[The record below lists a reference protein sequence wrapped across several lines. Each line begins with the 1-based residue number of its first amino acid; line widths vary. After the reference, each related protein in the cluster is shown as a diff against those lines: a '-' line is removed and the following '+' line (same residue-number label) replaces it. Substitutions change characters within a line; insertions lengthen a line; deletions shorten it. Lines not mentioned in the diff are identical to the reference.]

1 MEYYSLIKN
10 NTLSHHGIKDMSWG
24 HRRAEWY
31 PIDKYEAHLRRM
43 GYSDRAIK
51 KKMRKAEKGEAK
63 YQKQLA
69 KKRAKNLEKAQR
81 SKSYALKLKKEKE
94 DIIKRGDIEKALER
108 IDDFS
113 NEELKII
120 VDRNQA
126 KINVAKA
133 KTDAMIS
140 KLSTVNEV
148 VQKATSITSNS
159 VAIYNNV
166 AKVANAFGDYDLPIL
181 GQNNNNSNSNNSNNS
196 NQQNQNNKSSNDNLQ
211 KEQEN
216 RKKKIDK
223 DIEDRIKKMDKA
235 AKKNAKATS
244 KTEPKTEPKTEQK
257 TEPKTEQKTESK
269 TEHWTGTVE
278 DDERKD
284 NSRQDRYWEKAS
296 KAAEDIIIDTVWK
309 DVTDANVRK
318 GQEYVTKALPQ
329 MNYPLLEMKKK

>member
-10 NTLSHHGIKDMSWG
+10 NTLSHHGIKGMSWG
-24 HRRAEWY
+24 NRRAEWY
-31 PIDKYEAHLRRM
+31 PIDKYEAHLRNM
-43 GYSDRAIK
+43 GYSDRVIK

-69 KKRAKNLEKAQR
+69 KTRAKNLAKAQR

-113 NEELKII
+113 NEELRII

-133 KTDAMIS
+133 KTNAMIS
-140 KLSTVNEV
+140 KLSTVEEV
-148 VQKATSITSNS
+148 VKKATSITSNS

-166 AKVANAFGDYDLPIL
+166 AKVANAFGDYNLPIL
-181 GQNNNNSNSNNSNNS
+181 GQNNNNSNDSNNSNNSNNS
-196 NQQNQNNKSSNDNLQ
+196 NQQNQNNKSSNNNLK
-211 KEQEN
+211 KEQED

-235 AKKNAKATS
+235 AKKNAKANS
-244 KTEPKTEPKTEQK
+244 KTEQK
-257 TEPKTEQKTESK
+257 TEQK

-278 DDERKD
+278 DDERK
-284 NSRQDRYWEKAS
+284 NNNRQGQHWKKAS
-296 KAAEDIIIDTVWK
+296 KAAEDIIIDTVWE
-309 DVTDANVRK
+309 DITDANVRK

>member
-10 NTLSHHGIKDMSWG
+10 NTLSHHGIKGMSWG
-24 HRRAEWY
+24 KRRAEWY
-31 PIDKYEAHLRRM
+31 PIDKYEAHLRSM
-43 GYSDRAIK
+43 GYSERAIK

-69 KKRAKNLEKAQR
+69 KTRAKNLAKAQR

-126 KINVAKA
+126 KINIAKA

-140 KLSTVNEV
+140 KLSTVNDV

-166 AKVANAFGDYDLPIL
+166 AKVANAFGDYNLPIL
-181 GQNNNNSNSNNSNNS
+181 GQNNNNSNNSNNS
-196 NQQNQNNKSSNDNLQ
+196 NQQNQNNKSSNDNFK
-211 KEQEN
+211 KEQED

-235 AKKNAKATS
+235 AKKNAKKNAKATS
-244 KTEPKTEPKTEQK
+244 KTEP
-257 TEPKTEQKTESK
+257 K

-284 NSRQDRYWEKAS
+284 NDRQKRYWEKAS
-296 KAAEDIIIDTVWK
+296 KAAEDIIIDTVWE

>member
-10 NTLSHHGIKDMSWG
+10 NTLSHHGIKGMSWG
-24 HRRAEWY
+24 NRRAEWY

-43 GYSDRAIK
+43 GYSDRVIK

-69 KKRAKNLEKAQR
+69 KTRAKNLAKAQR

-126 KINVAKA
+126 KINIAKA

-166 AKVANAFGDYDLPIL
+166 AKVANAFGDYNLPIL
-181 GQNNNNSNSNNSNNS
+181 GQNNNNSNNSNNS
-196 NQQNQNNKSSNDNLQ
+196 NQQNQNNKSSNDNLK
-211 KEQEN
+211 KEQED

-235 AKKNAKATS
+235 AKKNAKKNAKATS
-244 KTEPKTEPKTEQK
+244 KTEP
-257 TEPKTEQKTESK
+257 K

-284 NSRQDRYWEKAS
+284 NDRQKRYWEKAS
-296 KAAEDIIIDTVWK
+296 KAAEDIIIDTVWE

>member
-1 MEYYSLIKN
+1 
-10 NTLSHHGIKDMSWG
+10 MSWG
-24 HRRAEWY
+24 NRRAEWY
-31 PIDKYEAHLRRM
+31 PIDKYEAHLRNM
-43 GYSDRAIK
+43 GYSDRVIK

-69 KKRAKNLEKAQR
+69 KTRAKNLAKAQR

-166 AKVANAFGDYDLPIL
+166 AKVANAFGDYNLPIL
-181 GQNNNNSNSNNSNNS
+181 GQNNNNSNNSNNS
-196 NQQNQNNKSSNDNLQ
+196 NQQNQNNKSSNDNLK
-211 KEQEN
+211 KEQED

-235 AKKNAKATS
+235 AKKNAKKNAKATS
-244 KTEPKTEPKTEQK
+244 KTEPKTEP
-257 TEPKTEQKTESK
+257 K

-284 NSRQDRYWEKAS
+284 NDRQKRYWEKAS
-296 KAAEDIIIDTVWK
+296 KAAEDIIIDTVWE

>member
-10 NTLSHHGIKDMSWG
+10 NTLSHHGIKGMSWG
-24 HRRAEWY
+24 NRRAEWY
-31 PIDKYEAHLRRM
+31 PIDKYEAHLRSM
-43 GYSDRAIK
+43 GYSERAIK

-69 KKRAKNLEKAQR
+69 KTRAKNLAKAQR

-126 KINVAKA
+126 KINIAKA

-140 KLSTVNEV
+140 KLSTVNDV

-166 AKVANAFGDYDLPIL
+166 AKVANAFGDYNLPIL
-181 GQNNNNSNSNNSNNS
+181 GQNNNNSNNSNNS
-196 NQQNQNNKSSNDNLQ
+196 NQQNQNNKSSNDNFK
-211 KEQEN
+211 KEQED

-235 AKKNAKATS
+235 AKKNAKKNAKATS
-244 KTEPKTEPKTEQK
+244 KTEP
-257 TEPKTEQKTESK
+257 K

-284 NSRQDRYWEKAS
+284 NDRQKRYWEKAS

>member
-43 GYSDRAIK
+43 GYSDRVIK

-69 KKRAKNLEKAQR
+69 KTRTKNLAKAQR
-81 SKSYALKLKKEKE
+81 AKSYALKLKKEKE

-166 AKVANAFGDYDLPIL
+166 AKVANAFGDYNLPIL
-181 GQNNNNSNSNNSNNS
+181 GQNNNNNNNNNNNSNNSNNS

-211 KEQEN
+211 KEQEK

-244 KTEPKTEPKTEQK
+244 KTEQK
-257 TEPKTEQKTESK
+257 TEHK

-284 NSRQDRYWEKAS
+284 NSKQDRYWKKAS

-329 MNYPLLEMKKK
+329 MNYPLLEDKRK

>member
-10 NTLSHHGIKDMSWG
+10 NTLSHHGIKGMSWG
-24 HRRAEWY
+24 NRRAEWY
-31 PIDKYEAHLRRM
+31 PIDKYEAHLRSM
-43 GYSDRAIK
+43 GYSDRVIK

-69 KKRAKNLEKAQR
+69 KTRAKNLAKAQR

-126 KINVAKA
+126 KISIAKA

-166 AKVANAFGDYDLPIL
+166 AKVANAFGDYNLPIL
-181 GQNNNNSNSNNSNNS
+181 GQNNNNSNNSNNS
-196 NQQNQNNKSSNDNLQ
+196 NQQKQNNKSSNDNLQ
-211 KEQEN
+211 KEQEK

-244 KTEPKTEPKTEQK
+244 KTEPKTE
-257 TEPKTEQKTESK
+257 SK

-278 DDERKD
+278 DDERKS

-329 MNYPLLEMKKK
+329 MNYPLLETKKK

>member
-10 NTLSHHGIKDMSWG
+10 NTLSHHGIKGMSWG
-24 HRRAEWY
+24 NRRAEWY
-31 PIDKYEAHLRRM
+31 PIDKYEAHLRSM
-43 GYSDRAIK
+43 GYSERAIK

-69 KKRAKNLEKAQR
+69 KTRAKNLAKAQR

-126 KINVAKA
+126 KINIAKA

-140 KLSTVNEV
+140 KLSTVNDV

-166 AKVANAFGDYDLPIL
+166 AKVANAFGDYNLPIL
-181 GQNNNNSNSNNSNNS
+181 GQNNNNSNNSNNS
-196 NQQNQNNKSSNDNLQ
+196 NQQNQNNKSSNDNFK
-211 KEQEN
+211 KEQED

-235 AKKNAKATS
+235 AKKNAKKNAKATS
-244 KTEPKTEPKTEQK
+244 KTEP
-257 TEPKTEQKTESK
+257 K

-284 NSRQDRYWEKAS
+284 NDRQKRYWEKAS
-296 KAAEDIIIDTVWK
+296 KAAEDIIIDTVWE

>member
-31 PIDKYEAHLRRM
+31 PIDKYEAHLRSM
-43 GYSDRAIK
+43 GYSDRVIK

-69 KKRAKNLEKAQR
+69 KTRAKNLAKAQR

-94 DIIKRGDIEKALER
+94 DIIKRGDIEKALKR

-126 KINVAKA
+126 KINIAKA
-133 KTDAMIS
+133 KTNAMIS
-140 KLSTVNEV
+140 KLSTVEEV
-148 VQKATSITSNS
+148 VKKATSITSNS
-159 VAIYNNV
+159 VVIYNNV
-166 AKVANAFGDYDLPIL
+166 AKVANAFGDYNLPIL
-181 GQNNNNSNSNNSNNS
+181 GQNNNSNDSNNSNNSNNS
-196 NQQNQNNKSSNDNLQ
+196 NQQNQNNKSSNNNLK
-211 KEQEN
+211 KEQED

-223 DIEDRIKKMDKA
+223 DIEDRIKKMDKT

-244 KTEPKTEPKTEQK
+244 KTEQKTEQK
-257 TEPKTEQKTESK
+257 TEPKTESK

-284 NSRQDRYWEKAS
+284 NDRQKRYWEKAS
-296 KAAEDIIIDTVWK
+296 KAAEDIIIDTVWE

>member
-1 MEYYSLIKN
+1 
-10 NTLSHHGIKDMSWG
+10 MSWG

-43 GYSDRAIK
+43 GYSDRDIK

-69 KKRAKNLEKAQR
+69 KTRAKNLAKAQR
-81 SKSYALKLKKEKE
+81 AKSYALKLKKEKE

-166 AKVANAFGDYDLPIL
+166 AKVANAFGDYNLPIL
-181 GQNNNNSNSNNSNNS
+181 GQNNNNSNNSNNS
-196 NQQNQNNKSSNDNLQ
+196 NQQNQNNKSSNDNLK
-211 KEQEN
+211 KEQED

-235 AKKNAKATS
+235 AKKNAKKNAKATS
-244 KTEPKTEPKTEQK
+244 KTEP
-257 TEPKTEQKTESK
+257 K

-284 NSRQDRYWEKAS
+284 NDRQKRYWEKAS
-296 KAAEDIIIDTVWK
+296 KAAEDIIIDTVWE

>member
-10 NTLSHHGIKDMSWG
+10 NTLSHHGIKGMSWG
-24 HRRAEWY
+24 NRRAEWY
-31 PIDKYEAHLRRM
+31 PIDKYEAHLRSM
-43 GYSDRAIK
+43 GYSDRVIK

-69 KKRAKNLEKAQR
+69 KTRAKNLAKAQR

-166 AKVANAFGDYDLPIL
+166 AKVANAFGDYNLPIL
-181 GQNNNNSNSNNSNNS
+181 GQNNNNSNNSNNS
-196 NQQNQNNKSSNDNLQ
+196 NQQNQNNKSSNDNLK
-211 KEQEN
+211 KEQED

-235 AKKNAKATS
+235 AKKNAKKNAKATS
-244 KTEPKTEPKTEQK
+244 KTEP
-257 TEPKTEQKTESK
+257 K

-284 NSRQDRYWEKAS
+284 NDRQKRYWEKAS

>member
-10 NTLSHHGIKDMSWG
+10 NTLSHHGIKGMSWG
-24 HRRAEWY
+24 NRRAEWY
-31 PIDKYEAHLRRM
+31 PIDKYEAHLRSM
-43 GYSDRAIK
+43 GYSDRVIK

-69 KKRAKNLEKAQR
+69 KTRAKNLAKAQR

-133 KTDAMIS
+133 KTNAMIS
-140 KLSTVNEV
+140 KLSTVEEV
-148 VQKATSITSNS
+148 VKKATSITSNS

-166 AKVANAFGDYDLPIL
+166 AKVANAFGDYNLPIL
-181 GQNNNNSNSNNSNNS
+181 GQNNNSNDSNNSNNSNNS
-196 NQQNQNNKSSNDNLQ
+196 NQQNQNNKSSNNNLK
-211 KEQEN
+211 KEQED

-235 AKKNAKATS
+235 AKKNAEKAAKEAAKEAEKNKEQEHYS
-244 KTEPKTEPKTEQK
+244 GDVEGEPFTREEYK
-257 TEPKTEQKTESK
+257 
-269 TEHWTGTVE
+269 
-278 DDERKD
+278 
-284 NSRQDRYWEKAS
+284 KAS

>member
-10 NTLSHHGIKDMSWG
+10 NTLSHHGIKGMSWG
-24 HRRAEWY
+24 NRRAEWY
-31 PIDKYEAHLRRM
+31 PIDKYEAHLRSM
-43 GYSDRAIK
+43 GYSERAIK

-69 KKRAKNLEKAQR
+69 KTRAKNLAKAQR

-126 KINVAKA
+126 KISIAKA

-140 KLSTVNEV
+140 KLSTVNDV

-166 AKVANAFGDYDLPIL
+166 AKVANAFGDYNLPIL
-181 GQNNNNSNSNNSNNS
+181 GQNNNNSNDSNDSNNS

-211 KEQEN
+211 KEQEK

-235 AKKNAKATS
+235 AKKNAEKAAKEAAKEAEKNKES
-244 KTEPKTEPKTEQK
+244 EHYSGDVEGEPFTREEYK
-257 TEPKTEQKTESK
+257 
-269 TEHWTGTVE
+269 
-278 DDERKD
+278 
-284 NSRQDRYWEKAS
+284 KAS
-296 KAAEDIIIDTVWK
+296 KAAEDIIIDTVWE
-309 DVTDANVRK
+309 DITNANVRK
-318 GQEYVTKALPQ
+318 GQEYVTKAIPQ

>member
-1 MEYYSLIKN
+1 
-10 NTLSHHGIKDMSWG
+10 MSWG
-24 HRRAEWY
+24 NRRAEWY
-31 PIDKYEAHLRRM
+31 PIDKYEAHLRSM
-43 GYSDRAIK
+43 GYSERAIK

-69 KKRAKNLEKAQR
+69 KTRAKNLAKAQR

-181 GQNNNNSNSNNSNNS
+181 GQNNNNNNNNSNNS

-244 KTEPKTEPKTEQK
+244 K

>member
-10 NTLSHHGIKDMSWG
+10 NTLSHHGIKGMSWG
-24 HRRAEWY
+24 NRRAEWY
-31 PIDKYEAHLRRM
+31 PIDKYEAHLRSM

-69 KKRAKNLEKAQR
+69 KTRAKNLAKAQR

-126 KINVAKA
+126 KISIAKA

-166 AKVANAFGDYDLPIL
+166 AKVANAFGDYNLPIL
-181 GQNNNNSNSNNSNNS
+181 GQNNNNSNNSNNS
-196 NQQNQNNKSSNDNLQ
+196 NQQNQNNKSSNDNLK
-211 KEQEN
+211 KEQED

-235 AKKNAKATS
+235 AKKNAKKNAKATS
-244 KTEPKTEPKTEQK
+244 
-257 TEPKTEQKTESK
+257 KTESK

-284 NSRQDRYWEKAS
+284 NDRQKKYWEKAS

>member
-10 NTLSHHGIKDMSWG
+10 NTLSHHGIKGMSWG
-24 HRRAEWY
+24 NRRAEWY
-31 PIDKYEAHLRRM
+31 PIDKYEAHLRSM
-43 GYSDRAIK
+43 GYSDRVIK

-69 KKRAKNLEKAQR
+69 KTRAKNLAKAQR

-166 AKVANAFGDYDLPIL
+166 AKVANAFGDYNLPIL
-181 GQNNNNSNSNNSNNS
+181 GQNNNSNNSNNS
-196 NQQNQNNKSSNDNLQ
+196 NQQNQNNKSSKNNLK
-211 KEQEN
+211 KEQED

-235 AKKNAKATS
+235 AKKNAKKNAKATS
-244 KTEPKTEPKTEQK
+244 KTEPKTEP
-257 TEPKTEQKTESK
+257 K

-284 NSRQDRYWEKAS
+284 NDRQKRYWEKAS
-296 KAAEDIIIDTVWK
+296 KAAEDIIIDTVWE

>member
-1 MEYYSLIKN
+1 
-10 NTLSHHGIKDMSWG
+10 MSWG
-24 HRRAEWY
+24 NRRAEWY
-31 PIDKYEAHLRRM
+31 PIDKYEAHLRSM
-43 GYSDRAIK
+43 GYSERAIK

-69 KKRAKNLEKAQR
+69 KTRAKNLAKAQR

-126 KINVAKA
+126 KISIAKA

-140 KLSTVNEV
+140 KLSTVNDV

-166 AKVANAFGDYDLPIL
+166 AKVANAFGDYNLPIL
-181 GQNNNNSNSNNSNNS
+181 GQNNNNSNNS
-196 NQQNQNNKSSNDNLQ
+196 NQQNQNNKSSNDNLK
-211 KEQEN
+211 KEQED

-235 AKKNAKATS
+235 AKKNAKKNAKATS
-244 KTEPKTEPKTEQK
+244 KTEP
-257 TEPKTEQKTESK
+257 K

-284 NSRQDRYWEKAS
+284 NDRQKRYWEKAS
-296 KAAEDIIIDTVWK
+296 KAAEDIIIDTVWE

>member
-10 NTLSHHGIKDMSWG
+10 NTLSHHGIKGMSWG
-24 HRRAEWY
+24 NRRAEWY
-31 PIDKYEAHLRRM
+31 PIDKYEAHLRSM
-43 GYSDRAIK
+43 GYSERAIK

-69 KKRAKNLEKAQR
+69 KTRAKNLAKAQR

-126 KINVAKA
+126 KISIAKA

-140 KLSTVNEV
+140 KLSTVNDV

-166 AKVANAFGDYDLPIL
+166 AKVANAFGDYNLPIL
-181 GQNNNNSNSNNSNNS
+181 GQNNNNNNNSNNS

-211 KEQEN
+211 KEQEK

-235 AKKNAKATS
+235 AKKNAEKAA
-244 KTEPKTEPKTEQK
+244 KEAAKEAEKNKEPEHYSGDVEGEPFTREEYK
-257 TEPKTEQKTESK
+257 
-269 TEHWTGTVE
+269 
-278 DDERKD
+278 
-284 NSRQDRYWEKAS
+284 KAS

>member
-10 NTLSHHGIKDMSWG
+10 NTLSHHGIKGMSWG
-24 HRRAEWY
+24 NRRAEWY

-43 GYSDRAIK
+43 GYSDRVIK

-69 KKRAKNLEKAQR
+69 KTRAKNLAKAQR

-126 KINVAKA
+126 KISIAKA

-166 AKVANAFGDYDLPIL
+166 AKVANAFGDYNLPIL
-181 GQNNNNSNSNNSNNS
+181 GQNNNNSNNSNNS
-196 NQQNQNNKSSNDNLQ
+196 NQQNQNNKSSNDNFK
-211 KEQEN
+211 KEQED

-235 AKKNAKATS
+235 AKKNAKKNAKATS
-244 KTEPKTEPKTEQK
+244 KTEP
-257 TEPKTEQKTESK
+257 K

-284 NSRQDRYWEKAS
+284 NDRQKRYWEKAS
-296 KAAEDIIIDTVWK
+296 KAAEDIIIDTVWE

>member
-10 NTLSHHGIKDMSWG
+10 NTLSHHGIKGMSWG
-24 HRRAEWY
+24 NRRAEWY
-31 PIDKYEAHLRRM
+31 PIDKYEAHLRSM
-43 GYSDRAIK
+43 GYSDRVIK

-69 KKRAKNLEKAQR
+69 KTRAKNLAKAQR

-126 KINVAKA
+126 KISIAKA

-166 AKVANAFGDYDLPIL
+166 AKVANAFGDYNLPIL
-181 GQNNNNSNSNNSNNS
+181 GQNNNNSNNSNNS
-196 NQQNQNNKSSNDNLQ
+196 NQQNQNNKSSNDNLK
-211 KEQEN
+211 KEQED

-235 AKKNAKATS
+235 AKKNAKKNAKATS
-244 KTEPKTEPKTEQK
+244 KTEPKTEQK
-257 TEPKTEQKTESK
+257 TD
-269 TEHWTGTVE
+269 HWTGTVE

-329 MNYPLLEMKKK
+329 MNYPLLEDKRK

>member
-10 NTLSHHGIKDMSWG
+10 NTLSHHGIKGMSWG
-24 HRRAEWY
+24 NRRAEWY
-31 PIDKYEAHLRRM
+31 PIDKYEAHLRSM
-43 GYSDRAIK
+43 GYSERAIK

-69 KKRAKNLEKAQR
+69 KTRAKNLAKAQR

-126 KINVAKA
+126 KINIAKA

-140 KLSTVNEV
+140 KLSTVNDV

-166 AKVANAFGDYDLPIL
+166 AKVANAFGDYNLPIL
-181 GQNNNNSNSNNSNNS
+181 GQNNNNSNNSNNS
-196 NQQNQNNKSSNDNLQ
+196 NQQNQNNKSSNDNLK
-211 KEQEN
+211 KEQED

-235 AKKNAKATS
+235 AKKNAKKNAKATS
-244 KTEPKTEPKTEQK
+244 KTEQKTEQK
-257 TEPKTEQKTESK
+257 TEPK

-278 DDERKD
+278 DDERK
-284 NSRQDRYWEKAS
+284 NNNRQGQHWKKAS

>member
-10 NTLSHHGIKDMSWG
+10 NTLSHHGIKGMSWG
-24 HRRAEWY
+24 NRRAEWY
-31 PIDKYEAHLRRM
+31 PIDKYEAHLRSM
-43 GYSDRAIK
+43 GYSDRVIK

-69 KKRAKNLEKAQR
+69 KTRAKNLAKAQR

-113 NEELKII
+113 NEELKTI

-126 KINVAKA
+126 KISIAKA

-166 AKVANAFGDYDLPIL
+166 AKVANAFGDYNLPIL
-181 GQNNNNSNSNNSNNS
+181 GQNNNNSNNSNNS
-196 NQQNQNNKSSNDNLQ
+196 NQQNQNNKSSNDNLK
-211 KEQEN
+211 KEQED

-235 AKKNAKATS
+235 AKKNAKKNAKATS
-244 KTEPKTEPKTEQK
+244 KTEP
-257 TEPKTEQKTESK
+257 K

-284 NSRQDRYWEKAS
+284 NDRQKRYWEKAS
-296 KAAEDIIIDTVWK
+296 KAAEDIIIDTVWE

>member
-10 NTLSHHGIKDMSWG
+10 NTLSHHGIKGMSWG
-24 HRRAEWY
+24 NRRAEWY
-31 PIDKYEAHLRRM
+31 PIDKYEAHLRSM
-43 GYSDRAIK
+43 GYSERAIK

-69 KKRAKNLEKAQR
+69 KTRAKNLAKAQR

-126 KINVAKA
+126 KISIAKA

-140 KLSTVNEV
+140 KLSTVNDV

-166 AKVANAFGDYDLPIL
+166 AKVANAFGDYNLPIL
-181 GQNNNNSNSNNSNNS
+181 GQNNNNSNNS
-196 NQQNQNNKSSNDNLQ
+196 NQQNQNNKSSNDNLK
-211 KEQEN
+211 KEQED

-235 AKKNAKATS
+235 AKKNAKKNAKATS
-244 KTEPKTEPKTEQK
+244 KTEP
-257 TEPKTEQKTESK
+257 K

-284 NSRQDRYWEKAS
+284 NDRQKRYWEKAS
-296 KAAEDIIIDTVWK
+296 KAAEDIIIDTVWE

>member
-69 KKRAKNLEKAQR
+69 KTRAKNLAKAQR

-181 GQNNNNSNSNNSNNS
+181 GQNNNNSNNS
-196 NQQNQNNKSSNDNLQ
+196 NQQNQNNKSSNDNFK
-211 KEQEN
+211 KEQED

-244 KTEPKTEPKTEQK
+244 KTEPKTEP
-257 TEPKTEQKTESK
+257 KTESK

>member
-10 NTLSHHGIKDMSWG
+10 NTLSHHGIKGMSWG
-24 HRRAEWY
+24 NRRAEWY
-31 PIDKYEAHLRRM
+31 PIDKYEAHLRSM
-43 GYSDRAIK
+43 GYSDRVIK

-69 KKRAKNLEKAQR
+69 KTRAKNLAKAQR

-126 KINVAKA
+126 KINIAKA

-140 KLSTVNEV
+140 KLSTVNDV

-166 AKVANAFGDYDLPIL
+166 AKVANAFGDYNLPIL
-181 GQNNNNSNSNNSNNS
+181 GQNNNNSNNS
-196 NQQNQNNKSSNDNLQ
+196 NQQNQNNKSSNDNLK
-211 KEQEN
+211 KEQED

-235 AKKNAKATS
+235 AKKNAKKNAKATS
-244 KTEPKTEPKTEQK
+244 KTEP
-257 TEPKTEQKTESK
+257 K

-284 NSRQDRYWEKAS
+284 NDRQKRYWEKAS
-296 KAAEDIIIDTVWK
+296 KAAEDIIIDTVWE

>member
-10 NTLSHHGIKDMSWG
+10 NTLSHHGIKGMSWG
-24 HRRAEWY
+24 NRRAEWY
-31 PIDKYEAHLRRM
+31 PIDKYEAHLRSM
-43 GYSDRAIK
+43 GYSDRVIK

-69 KKRAKNLEKAQR
+69 KTRAKNLAKAQR

-166 AKVANAFGDYDLPIL
+166 AKVANAFGDYNLPIL
-181 GQNNNNSNSNNSNNS
+181 GQNNNNSNNSNNS
-196 NQQNQNNKSSNDNLQ
+196 NQQNQNNKSSNDNLK
-211 KEQEN
+211 KEQED

-235 AKKNAKATS
+235 AKKNAKKNAKATS
-244 KTEPKTEPKTEQK
+244 KTET
-257 TEPKTEQKTESK
+257 K

-284 NSRQDRYWEKAS
+284 NDRQKRYWEKAS
-296 KAAEDIIIDTVWK
+296 KAAEDIIIDTVWE

>member
-10 NTLSHHGIKDMSWG
+10 NTLSHHGIKGMSWG
-24 HRRAEWY
+24 NRRAEWY
-31 PIDKYEAHLRRM
+31 PIDKYEAHLRSM
-43 GYSDRAIK
+43 GYSDRVIK

-69 KKRAKNLEKAQR
+69 KTRAKNLAKAQR

-126 KINVAKA
+126 KISIAKA

-140 KLSTVNEV
+140 KLSTVNDV

-166 AKVANAFGDYDLPIL
+166 AKVANAFGDYNLPIL
-181 GQNNNNSNSNNSNNS
+181 GQNNNNSNNSNNS
-196 NQQNQNNKSSNDNLQ
+196 NQQNQNNKSSNDNLK
-211 KEQEN
+211 KEQED

-235 AKKNAKATS
+235 AKKNAKKNAKATS
-244 KTEPKTEPKTEQK
+244 KTEPKTEP
-257 TEPKTEQKTESK
+257 K

-278 DDERKD
+278 DDERK
-284 NSRQDRYWEKAS
+284 NNNRQGQHWKKAS
-296 KAAEDIIIDTVWK
+296 KAAEDIIIDTVWE

>member
-10 NTLSHHGIKDMSWG
+10 NTLSHHGIKGMSWG
-24 HRRAEWY
+24 NRRAEWY
-31 PIDKYEAHLRRM
+31 PIDKYEAHLRSM
-43 GYSDRAIK
+43 GYSDRVIK

-69 KKRAKNLEKAQR
+69 KTRAKNLAKAQR

-126 KINVAKA
+126 KISIAKA

-140 KLSTVNEV
+140 KLSTVNDV

-166 AKVANAFGDYDLPIL
+166 AKVANAFGDYNLPIL
-181 GQNNNNSNSNNSNNS
+181 GQNNNNSNNSNNS
-196 NQQNQNNKSSNDNLQ
+196 NQQNQNNKSSNDNLK
-211 KEQEN
+211 KEQED

-235 AKKNAKATS
+235 AKKNAKKNAKETS
-244 KTEPKTEPKTEQK
+244 KTEP
-257 TEPKTEQKTESK
+257 K

-284 NSRQDRYWEKAS
+284 NDRQKRYWEKAS

>member
-10 NTLSHHGIKDMSWG
+10 NTLSHHGIKGMSWG
-24 HRRAEWY
+24 NRRAEWY
-31 PIDKYEAHLRRM
+31 PIDKYEAHLRSM
-43 GYSDRAIK
+43 GYSDRVIK

-69 KKRAKNLEKAQR
+69 KTRAKNLAKAQR

-126 KINVAKA
+126 KINIAKA
-133 KTDAMIS
+133 KTNAMIS
-140 KLSTVNEV
+140 KLSTVEEV
-148 VQKATSITSNS
+148 VKKATSITSNS

-166 AKVANAFGDYDLPIL
+166 AKVANAFGDYNLPIL
-181 GQNNNNSNSNNSNNS
+181 GQNNNSNDSNNSNNS
-196 NQQNQNNKSSNDNLQ
+196 NQQNQNNKSSNNNLK
-211 KEQEN
+211 KEQED

-235 AKKNAKATS
+235 AKKNAKANS
-244 KTEPKTEPKTEQK
+244 KTEQKTEQK
-257 TEPKTEQKTESK
+257 TEPK

-278 DDERKD
+278 DDERK
-284 NSRQDRYWEKAS
+284 NNNRQGQHWKKAS
-296 KAAEDIIIDTVWK
+296 KAAEDIIIDTVWE

>member
-10 NTLSHHGIKDMSWG
+10 NTLSHHGIKGMSWG
-24 HRRAEWY
+24 NRRAEWY
-31 PIDKYEAHLRRM
+31 PIDKYEAHLRSM
-43 GYSDRAIK
+43 GYSERAIK

-69 KKRAKNLEKAQR
+69 KTRAKNLAKAQR

-126 KINVAKA
+126 KISIAKA

-181 GQNNNNSNSNNSNNS
+181 GQNNNNNNNSNNS

-244 KTEPKTEPKTEQK
+244 K

>member
-10 NTLSHHGIKDMSWG
+10 NTLSHHGIKGMSWG
-24 HRRAEWY
+24 NRRAEWY
-31 PIDKYEAHLRRM
+31 PIDKYEAHLRSM
-43 GYSDRAIK
+43 GYSDRVIK

-69 KKRAKNLEKAQR
+69 KTRAKNLAKAQR

-126 KINVAKA
+126 KISIAKA

-166 AKVANAFGDYDLPIL
+166 AKVANAFGDYNLPIL
-181 GQNNNNSNSNNSNNS
+181 GQNNNNSNNSNNS
-196 NQQNQNNKSSNDNLQ
+196 NQQNQNNKSSNDNLK
-211 KEQEN
+211 KEQED

-235 AKKNAKATS
+235 AKKNAKKNAKATS
-244 KTEPKTEPKTEQK
+244 KTEQK
-257 TEPKTEQKTESK
+257 TEHK

-284 NSRQDRYWEKAS
+284 NSTQDRYWEKAS

-329 MNYPLLEMKKK
+329 MNYPLLETKKK

>member
-10 NTLSHHGIKDMSWG
+10 NTLSHHGIKGMSWG
-24 HRRAEWY
+24 NRRAEWY
-31 PIDKYEAHLRRM
+31 PIDKYEAHLRSM
-43 GYSDRAIK
+43 GYSDRVIK

-69 KKRAKNLEKAQR
+69 KTRAKNLAKAQR

-126 KINVAKA
+126 KISIAKA

-166 AKVANAFGDYDLPIL
+166 AKVANAFGDYNLPIL
-181 GQNNNNSNSNNSNNS
+181 GQNNNNNNNNSNNSNNS

-211 KEQEN
+211 KEQEK

-244 KTEPKTEPKTEQK
+244 KTEQK
-257 TEPKTEQKTESK
+257 TEHK

-284 NSRQDRYWEKAS
+284 NSKQDRYWKKAS

-329 MNYPLLEMKKK
+329 MNYPLLEDKRK

>member
-10 NTLSHHGIKDMSWG
+10 NTLSHHGIKGMSWG
-24 HRRAEWY
+24 NRRAEWY
-31 PIDKYEAHLRRM
+31 PIDKYEAHLRSM
-43 GYSDRAIK
+43 GYSDRVIK

-69 KKRAKNLEKAQR
+69 KTRAKNLAKAQR

-126 KINVAKA
+126 KINIAKA

-140 KLSTVNEV
+140 KLSTVNDV

-166 AKVANAFGDYDLPIL
+166 AKVANAFGDYNLPIL
-181 GQNNNNSNSNNSNNS
+181 GQNNNNSNNSNNS
-196 NQQNQNNKSSNDNLQ
+196 NQQNQNNKSSNDNLK
-211 KEQEN
+211 KEQED

-235 AKKNAKATS
+235 AKKNAKKNAKATS
-244 KTEPKTEPKTEQK
+244 KTEP
-257 TEPKTEQKTESK
+257 K

-284 NSRQDRYWEKAS
+284 NDRHKRHWEKAS
-296 KAAEDIIIDTVWK
+296 KAAEDIIIDTVWE

>member
-10 NTLSHHGIKDMSWG
+10 NTLSHHGIKGMSWG
-24 HRRAEWY
+24 NRRAEWY
-31 PIDKYEAHLRRM
+31 PIDKYEAHLRSM
-43 GYSDRAIK
+43 GYSDRVIK

-63 YQKQLA
+63 YKKQLA
-69 KKRAKNLEKAQR
+69 KTRAKNLAKAQR

-126 KINVAKA
+126 KISIAKA

-166 AKVANAFGDYDLPIL
+166 AKVANAFGDYNLPIL
-181 GQNNNNSNSNNSNNS
+181 GANNNQQQKSNNDQN
-196 NQQNQNNKSSNDNLQ
+196 QNQNNSKAQEKSDKDNKDKQ
-211 KEQEN
+211 KEQEKLN
-216 RKKKIDK
+216 KKIDK
-223 DIEDRIKKMDKA
+223 DIEKRIKDIDKA
-235 AKKNAKATS
+235 AKKNAEKAAKEAEKNKES
-244 KTEPKTEPKTEQK
+244 EHYSGDVEGEPFTREEYK
-257 TEPKTEQKTESK
+257 
-269 TEHWTGTVE
+269 
-278 DDERKD
+278 
-284 NSRQDRYWEKAS
+284 KAS

-318 GQEYVTKALPQ
+318 GQEYVTKAIPQ
-329 MNYPLLEMKKK
+329 MNYPLLETKKK

>member
-1 MEYYSLIKN
+1 
-10 NTLSHHGIKDMSWG
+10 MSWG
-24 HRRAEWY
+24 NRRAEWY
-31 PIDKYEAHLRRM
+31 PIDKYEAHLRSM
-43 GYSDRAIK
+43 GYSERAIK

-69 KKRAKNLEKAQR
+69 KTRAKNLAKAQR

-126 KINVAKA
+126 KISIAKA

-166 AKVANAFGDYDLPIL
+166 AKVANAFGDYNLPIL
-181 GQNNNNSNSNNSNNS
+181 GQNNNNSNNSNNS
-196 NQQNQNNKSSNDNLQ
+196 NQQNQNNKSSNDNLK
-211 KEQEN
+211 KEQED

-235 AKKNAKATS
+235 AKKNAKKNAKATS
-244 KTEPKTEPKTEQK
+244 KTEQKTEQK
-257 TEPKTEQKTESK
+257 TEPK

-284 NSRQDRYWEKAS
+284 NDRQKRYWEKAS
-296 KAAEDIIIDTVWK
+296 KAAEDIIIDTVWE

>member
-1 MEYYSLIKN
+1 
-10 NTLSHHGIKDMSWG
+10 MSWG
-24 HRRAEWY
+24 NRRAEWY
-31 PIDKYEAHLRRM
+31 PIDKYEAHLRSM
-43 GYSDRAIK
+43 GYSDRVIK

-69 KKRAKNLEKAQR
+69 KTRAKNLAKAQR

-140 KLSTVNEV
+140 KLSTVNDV

-166 AKVANAFGDYDLPIL
+166 AKVANAFGDYNLPIL
-181 GQNNNNSNSNNSNNS
+181 GQNNNNSNNSNNS
-196 NQQNQNNKSSNDNLQ
+196 NQQNQNNKSSNDNLK
-211 KEQEN
+211 KEQED

-235 AKKNAKATS
+235 AKKNAKKNAKATS
-244 KTEPKTEPKTEQK
+244 KTEPKTEH
-257 TEPKTEQKTESK
+257 K

-278 DDERKD
+278 DDERK
-284 NSRQDRYWEKAS
+284 NNNRQDQYWEKAS
-296 KAAEDIIIDTVWK
+296 KAAEDIIIDTVWE

>member
-10 NTLSHHGIKDMSWG
+10 DTLSHHGIKDMSWG

-31 PIDKYEAHLRRM
+31 PIDKYEAHLRSM
-43 GYSDRAIK
+43 GYSERAIK

-69 KKRAKNLEKAQR
+69 KTRAKNLAKAQR

-126 KINVAKA
+126 KISIAKA

-181 GQNNNNSNSNNSNNS
+181 GQNNNNSNNSNNS

-244 KTEPKTEPKTEQK
+244 KTE
-257 TEPKTEQKTESK
+257 QKTESK

-284 NSRQDRYWEKAS
+284 NSRQNRYWEKAS

>member
-10 NTLSHHGIKDMSWG
+10 NTLSHHGIKGMSWG
-24 HRRAEWY
+24 KRRAEWY

-43 GYSDRAIK
+43 GYSDRVIK

-69 KKRAKNLEKAQR
+69 KTRAKNLAKAQR

-126 KINVAKA
+126 KISIAKA

-166 AKVANAFGDYDLPIL
+166 AKVANAFGDYNLPIL
-181 GQNNNNSNSNNSNNS
+181 GQNNNNSNNSNNS
-196 NQQNQNNKSSNDNLQ
+196 NQQNQNNKSSNDNLK
-211 KEQEN
+211 KEQED

-235 AKKNAKATS
+235 AKKNAKKNAKATS
-244 KTEPKTEPKTEQK
+244 KTEPKTEP
-257 TEPKTEQKTESK
+257 K

-278 DDERKD
+278 DDERK
-284 NSRQDRYWEKAS
+284 NNNRQGQHWKKAS
-296 KAAEDIIIDTVWK
+296 KAAEDIIIDTVWE